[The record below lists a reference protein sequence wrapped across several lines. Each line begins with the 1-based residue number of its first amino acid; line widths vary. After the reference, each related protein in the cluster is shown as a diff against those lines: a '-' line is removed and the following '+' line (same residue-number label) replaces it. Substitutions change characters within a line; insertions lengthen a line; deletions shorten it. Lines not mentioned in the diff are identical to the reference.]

1 MRQSLIADIVDA
13 RRAGDS
19 ERSAVMVLEGMIA
32 AVFTFLSGRQLTALA
47 APGCAPGTTELV
59 VFGAALRPL
68 AVTAV
73 TSGNVQSP
81 NALRGLLSSVEAA

>member
-1 MRQSLIADIVDA
+1 MRQSLIADIVET

-47 APGCAPGTTELV
+47 ALGCAP
-59 VFGAALRPL
+59 
-68 AVTAV
+68 
-73 TSGNVQSP
+73 SP
-81 NALRGLLSSVEAA
+81 